1 MRWLAFCLLF
11 VPVAAGARPPDF
23 AALARSQSPAV
34 VNIASAYA
42 APPVL
47 PDVPH
52 DESLIEFLER
62 LALELEGE
70 SVAPPLGSGFIIS
83 PDGEI
88 LTNYHV
94 VEEAF
99 GEDVIVRLA
108 DGRELVARV
117 VGMDRPTDIALLQVE
132 TRGL

>member
-1 MRWLAFCLLF
+1 WSRCVLYT
-11 VPVAAGARPPDF
+11 VPVAANVRHTYIASH
-23 AALARSQSPAV
+23 ARSQSPAV

-42 APPVL
+42 AQPVL
-47 PDVPH
+47 PEVPH

-99 GEDVIVRLA
+99 GEDVVVRLA
-108 DGRELVARV
+108 DGRGLVARV
-117 VGMDRPTDIALLQVE
+117 DGMDRPTDIALLQVE